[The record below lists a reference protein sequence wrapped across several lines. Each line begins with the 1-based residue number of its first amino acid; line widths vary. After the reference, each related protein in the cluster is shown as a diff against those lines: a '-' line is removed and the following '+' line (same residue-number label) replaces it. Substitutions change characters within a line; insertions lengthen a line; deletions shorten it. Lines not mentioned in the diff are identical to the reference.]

1 MSEKNYHEMDD
12 VELRQALNSWE
23 RHVEHAGGWASA
35 YFAAKQ
41 VEAIVAHGNRRGLG
55 MVNKYPIKVGP

>member
-1 MSEKNYHEMDD
+1 MVSEKDYHEMDD

-23 RHVEHAGGWASA
+23 RHVENAAGWPSA

-41 VEAIVAHGNRRGLG
+41 VAAIVEIGNQRGLG
-55 MVNKYPIKVGP
+55 MVNNHPIKVG